1 MSFAD
6 LDLSRIQFILFISLL
21 VFILIQVILYLSIY
35 LKPLFNVSAEKKKQ
49 IKYSD
54 EKPGVSI
61 IVYACNDSEHLSK
74 NLPVI
79 LTQDYPEFEV
89 IVVND
94 GSSEGSE
101 DVLSAYEN
109 NYDNLYHTYLAEG
122 ARNLSRKKLSLTL
135 GIKAAKHD
143 ILILTN
149 ANCTPNTNKWISNM
163 VRNFTEKT
171 EVVLGNT
178 LFKTKK
184 SERFIAFDILLRTL
198 RIFGYTLSVS
208 PFIGDGSNLAYRKE
222 LFFRHKGYAKFI
234 HLHPGDDHLFVNQV
248 CKNANTRV
256 ELSHESMVTASYDNT
271 RQGWN
276 QLKRDTVFNSKFYNS
291 ASKYIFGLDS
301 FTRNLIPLI
310 AVATL
315 ALFNY
320 NMIYAISAVS
330 ITLVY
335 WVLLGIFFYF
345 AGKQLNSRRFIFLV
359 PIFSYFSAASN
370 FIFRASNFF
379 RGKRNYTWHS

>member
-1 MSFAD
+1 MHKFLKLIFISFAD

-21 VFILIQVILYLSIY
+21 VFILIQVILYLRIY
-35 LKPLFNVSAEKKKQ
+35 LNPLFNVSAEKKKQ

-94 GSSEGSE
+94 GSSEESE

-198 RIFGYTLSVS
+198 RK
-208 PFIGDGSNLAYRKE
+208 IG
-222 LFFRHKGYAKFI
+222 
-234 HLHPGDDHLFVNQV
+234 
-248 CKNANTRV
+248 
-256 ELSHESMVTASYDNT
+256 
-271 RQGWN
+271 
-276 QLKRDTVFNSKFYNS
+276 
-291 ASKYIFGLDS
+291 
-301 FTRNLIPLI
+301 
-310 AVATL
+310 
-315 ALFNY
+315 
-320 NMIYAISAVS
+320 
-330 ITLVY
+330 
-335 WVLLGIFFYF
+335 
-345 AGKQLNSRRFIFLV
+345 
-359 PIFSYFSAASN
+359 
-370 FIFRASNFF
+370 RA
-379 RGKRNYTWHS
+379 HV